1 MTTASLWWLIVLAG
15 AGTFLLRLSFL
26 ALVRGDVP
34 PLVRRILRLVPMA
47 VMAAL
52 IAPGVLPAAEGAGA
66 GVGWGRPLAALSAVI
81 AARASGSMILT
92 LLVGMAALWLTSI
105 LS

>member
-1 MTTASLWWLIVLAG
+1 MTTSTLWLLIVLAG

-66 GVGWGRPLAALSAVI
+66 GWGRPLAALLAVI